1 MYNETIIHMKRV
13 DIVAFGPSCSS
24 FVTCWPVSQYW
35 GMWHC
40 YLLTGVAVMNDAS
53 GAYRLPAAVLT
64 RHHQHQ
70 EDVVNVQ
77 RNLKE

>member
-1 MYNETIIHMKRV
+1 
-13 DIVAFGPSCSS
+13 
-24 FVTCWPVSQYW
+24 
-35 GMWHC
+35 
-40 YLLTGVAVMNDAS
+40 MNNAG